1 MVEGMGALRAVT
13 RMGILWLLSL
23 AVAIAGMEAA
33 HRLVAATDRDRLPAA
48 DHCRKASESL
58 ACAPAESAPSIA
70 R

>member
-1 MVEGMGALRAVT
+1 MSALRAVT

-33 HRLVAATDRDRLPAA
+33 HRLVAATDRDRLPAV
-48 DHCRKASESL
+48 DSCRKASESL
-58 ACAPAESAPSIA
+58 ACAPAESAPSMSIA